1 MKKTIAVMIC
11 LLLLG
16 CSHVP
21 LGSMLKL
28 SAFDENSFL
37 SLNPHELRSRI
48 QIDKPVEIDISKTAL
63 SLNLET
69 SNGWLVFD
77 YPLKVL
83 SIKNIHKGD
92 NNWFTSATEF
102 TEYEFALSDEA
113 VHNFQALQEKMQLE
127 KPKSYRLNIDTEL
140 EKLPDDQDEIIL
152 SIFVRLSAE
161 SDYITLFDRESFDVE
176 EHN

>member
-1 MKKTIAVMIC
+1 MIF
-11 LLLLG
+11 LLLFG

-83 SIKNIHKGD
+83 SIKNIHQDD
-92 NNWFTSATEF
+92 NNWFISAMEF

-113 VHNFQALQEKMQLE
+113 VHNF
-127 KPKSYRLNIDTEL
+127 
-140 EKLPDDQDEIIL
+140 
-152 SIFVRLSAE
+152 
-161 SDYITLFDRESFDVE
+161 
-176 EHN
+176 